1 MSKFRINMYA
11 NTEKQINILL
21 QNLEFIHDIMIREEN
36 NYLFL
41 N

>member
-1 MSKFRINMYA
+1 LSKFRINMYA

>member
-1 MSKFRINMYA
+1 MYA
-11 NTEKQINILL
+11 NTEKQINIPL